1 MEAYTVARVVLLSD
15 GDIHI
20 AYQNRQTFYCTPRA
34 LLLLLSEPLQFI
46 EQGRSFLDTSTYLLN
61 KNLDL
66 VDKIQ
71 GLTLLSVYSDKRI
84 VCEFSEL
91 FKLMY
96 SPYILSSSEAD
107 QKMHLSFEM
116 LQSLPR
122 DDKQDLIRLFMAY
135 TQSVFAN
142 GQKKK
147 RHLDIDAETK
157 SKIVSEIINT
167 SINGTVKQEE
177 NGGDIAPVMEVLN
190 KKANLRERIIDIDA
204 EFEQVEIIDM
214 IEKATNDY
222 EVTETDIAVSPSD
235 DSYISIEEFAKIH
248 GVKVQTVK
256 EWIKKGKIKSV
267 HYDKCKQYWIDANEK
282 VVDLRANRKLEERN
296 DGTGRKYVRLQGNS
310 YTDLQKYIKER
321 GLVTSAVRIFIRSLD
336 EIKYYEK
343 RHYHEVKWETGSAL
357 IIDINPDYYSKTEGK
372 TNREIIASGGA
383 PVVPQNEG
391 YRFHLHHIGQKPESP
406 FAIIP
411 EHDHNGTEYYSIFH
425 QGKASK
431 ENLHDKSYEEQK
443 KLFWETYIKYYDQYG
458 SFQKIPYLN
467 SKHKRKQVQ

>member
-1 MEAYTVARVVLLSD
+1 MEAYTVARVVLLPD

-34 LLLLLSEPLQFI
+34 LLLLLSDPLQFA

-66 VDKIQ
+66 IDKIQ
-71 GLTLLSVYSDKRI
+71 GLTLLTVYSDKRI

-107 QKMHLSFEM
+107 QKMNLSFEM

-157 SKIVSEIINT
+157 SKIVTEIIST
-167 SINGTVKQEE
+167 SINGTVKREE
-177 NGGDIAPVMEVLN
+177 NGDDIAPVMEILN

-256 EWIKKGKIKSV
+256 EWIKK
-267 HYDKCKQYWIDANEK
+267 
-282 VVDLRANRKLEERN
+282 R
-296 DGTGRKYVRLQGNS
+296 
-310 YTDLQKYIKER
+310 
-321 GLVTSAVRIFIRSLD
+321 
-336 EIKYYEK
+336 
-343 RHYHEVKWETGSAL
+343 
-357 IIDINPDYYSKTEGK
+357 
-372 TNREIIASGGA
+372 
-383 PVVPQNEG
+383 
-391 YRFHLHHIGQKPESP
+391 
-406 FAIIP
+406 
-411 EHDHNGTEYYSIFH
+411 
-425 QGKASK
+425 
-431 ENLHDKSYEEQK
+431 
-443 KLFWETYIKYYDQYG
+443 
-458 SFQKIPYLN
+458 
-467 SKHKRKQVQ
+467 